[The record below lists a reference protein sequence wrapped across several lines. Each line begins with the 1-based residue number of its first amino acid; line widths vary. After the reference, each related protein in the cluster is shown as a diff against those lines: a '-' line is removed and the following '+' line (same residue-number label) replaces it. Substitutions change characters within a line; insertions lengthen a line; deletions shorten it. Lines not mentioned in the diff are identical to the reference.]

1 MKVKKPIKKAQNG
14 AKRADSLVTER
25 KMMPKFIDLER
36 ARVKGPSDKIDT
48 AARRKAIKEGKF
60 YEDPKTGDLFPV
72 RKKAKSGAS
81 LKPVAPAK
89 KKSLG
94 QLPTAVRNKMGYQK
108 NGGKMMKQSK
118 KK

>member
-1 MKVKKPIKKAQNG
+1 MNAG
-14 AKRADSLVTER
+14 
-25 KMMPKFIDLER
+25 
-36 ARVKGPSDKIDT
+36 G
-48 AARRKAIKEGKF
+48 
-60 YEDPKTGDLFPV
+60 
-72 RKKAKSGAS
+72 S

-94 QLPTAVRNKMGYQK
+94 QLPEAVRHQMGYQK